1 MKKMLFLLGLALGIY
16 TGVQAQSVK
25 GRVLDDST
33 GEGLP
38 QVSITVSGASI
49 GTTTGPDGF
58 FSLFVPAD
66 GKKHTLQISYAGY
79 TTVTMPLKAEE
90 GLVVRLRRESKQL
103 EDVVIIG

>member
-1 MKKMLFLLGLALGIY
+1 MKKIFFLFILLSGIFA
-16 TGVQAQSVK
+16 GVQAQSVK

-38 QVSITVSGASI
+38 QVSITVSGVSV

-66 GKKHTLQISYAGY
+66 GKTHTLQVSHAGY
-79 TTVTMPLKAEE
+79 TT
-90 GLVVRLRRESKQL
+90 
-103 EDVVIIG
+103 